1 MHIRDIIQPIAN
13 QYVATIDLD
22 RGNDHPVSPVEEEKI
37 RQFGQLR
44 VNIGGTLSP
53 EEGDDLVLG
62 NRYMYLPRDFPLQQV
77 FSIDDHGTL
86 AAEYAQ
92 LWVDLVKTN
101 LSTALETLL
110 AKTATAIETVTQL
123 PD

>member
-22 RGNDHPVSPVEEEKI
+22 RGNDHPVSPVEEEKL

-92 LWVDLVKTN
+92 LAE
-101 LSTALETLL
+101 ALAENMYMNGEVVRMD
-110 AKTATAIETVTQL
+110 AAIRMA
-123 PD
+123 PK